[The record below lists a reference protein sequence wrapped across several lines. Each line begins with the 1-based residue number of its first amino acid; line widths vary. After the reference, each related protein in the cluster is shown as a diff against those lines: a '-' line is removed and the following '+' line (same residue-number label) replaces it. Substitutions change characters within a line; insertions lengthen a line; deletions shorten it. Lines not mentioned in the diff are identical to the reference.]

1 MDPLGSK
8 RNTFASWMFLTRK
21 AEQSHVETT
30 NKLKKPSILLEKKEY
45 SSAGRQFLIIWQDV
59 QTQKQNIYS
68 NSTFVSWDLDMVTS
82 NNSASILIKELEE
95 LGVNLIRDAA
105 MAFFL
110 AVDER
115 FDKKNINRYPKED
128 PEENPERVNEPSPW
142 PKLGSKMNYNDKPV
156 EKGTGIDLVLEDMK
170 HPLDM
175 LLENCSTNRDVAYYL
190 SYYYFSKRG
199 ALDIEGYYSADV
211 ECIIGQCS
219 WLAKE
224 TKLGMLE
231 HALQRASGN
240 SDIGHEEWIKACINK

>member
-1 MDPLGSK
+1 MELLSSK
-8 RNTFASWMFLTRK
+8 RSTFASWMFLTRK
-21 AEQSHVETT
+21 SELSHTEFTT
-30 NKLKKPSILLEKKEY
+30 KLKGPSDLLQQKKY
-45 SSAGRQFLIIWQDV
+45 TLAGKHFLIIWQDV
-59 QTQKQNIYS
+59 QTKQQNLYS
-68 NSTFVSWDLDMVTS
+68 MSTFVGWDLDMATS

-95 LGVNLIRDAA
+95 LGISLIRDAA

-110 AVDER
+110 AVDEPYN
-115 FDKKNINRYPKED
+115 KENIRRYAKR
-128 PEENPERVNEPSPW
+128 ENESSPW
-142 PKLGSKMNYNDKPV
+142 PKLGSEMKYNNKLV

-170 HPLDM
+170 HPLDI
-175 LLENCSTNRDVAYYL
+175 LLESCTTNRDVAYYL

-224 TKLGMLE
+224 AKLGMLE

-240 SDIGHEEWIKACINK
+240 SDIGHEEWIKACLNKLADS